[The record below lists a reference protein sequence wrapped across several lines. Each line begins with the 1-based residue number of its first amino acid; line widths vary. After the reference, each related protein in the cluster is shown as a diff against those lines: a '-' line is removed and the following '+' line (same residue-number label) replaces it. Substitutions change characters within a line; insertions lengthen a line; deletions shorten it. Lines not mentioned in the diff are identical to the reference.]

1 MTPTIRPLDPVADA
15 ARVDAFWHDAADY
28 IRMERDEDPHPG
40 LTPEF
45 FADTPPNCAP
55 GLKFGL
61 FDGARLVG
69 IADLAFGYPAPLD
82 AYLGLLMLAAHTRGR
97 GYGHH
102 FLRALEAEARARHAP
117 ALYLAVLD
125 ANPRARVFWE
135 REGFTLH
142 EAGRTVTLGT
152 KTQTACRMVKPLT

>member
-15 ARVDAFWHDAADY
+15 ALVDAFWPDAADY

-45 FADTPPNCAP
+45 FTDTPPGCAP

-61 FDGARLVG
+61 FDGARLCGV
-69 IADLAFGYPAPLD
+69 ADLAFGFPGARD
-82 AYLGLLMLAAHTRGR
+82 AYLGLMMLAAQIRGR
-97 GYGHH
+97 GFGIR
-102 FLRALEAEARARHAP
+102 FLRALEAEARARFAP

-125 ANPRARVFWE
+125 ANPRGRAFWE

-152 KTQTACRMVKPLT
+152 KTQTACRMVKRLG